1 DFSRESGSE
10 MVVLS
15 YHIGE
20 SRVFCVNAHFYTGS
34 LDEKSAME
42 NLERMIEFGVVNKAL
57 RKAFGTKR

>member
-1 DFSRESGSE
+1 